1 MKKIFIR
8 FLVFIFV
15 LSSNSF
21 SEINKKQQKV
31 IESQLFL
38 LHEGMLTEK
47 QLFEKAKMFDTT
59 GILGIGADRMRE
71 KEFKKFLEAKE
82 EDSED

>member
-1 MKKIFIR
+1 MEKNLLR
-8 FLVFIFV
+8 FLVFIFI
-15 LSSNSF
+15 LSSNCF
-21 SEINKKQQKV
+21 SEINKKQKKV

-59 GILGIGADRMRE
+59 GVFGIGADRMKER
-71 KEFKKFLEAKE
+71 EFKKFLEDQE
-82 EDSED
+82 